1 MDTNNLASILNGGSI
16 LIAAKVILEEVEDG
30 IVSTDTF
37 MAAQN
42 EGIDVQA
49 LIDAAEDYYAVFFET
64 NQQLEE
70 VLDDYEA
77 SY

>member
-64 NQQLEE
+64 NQKLEE

>member
-42 EGIDVQA
+42 EGIDVQS

-64 NQQLEE
+64 NQKLEE

>member
-1 MDTNNLASILNGGSI
+1 MDTNNLASILNGGS
-16 LIAAKVILEEVEDG
+16 LRTAAQVILEEVEDG

-64 NQQLEE
+64 TQSLEE